1 MKGDNYSDSKPVKEA
16 KTKLNNQKTIL
27 AKKYARLT
35 RKELYTKR
43 LVKTLI
49 LKLLMWFIQIIMRCA
64 INGVFSVK

>member
-16 KTKLNNQKTIL
+16 KTKLNNQKNIL

-49 LKLLMWFIQIIMRCA
+49 LTLLMWFI
-64 INGVFSVK
+64 